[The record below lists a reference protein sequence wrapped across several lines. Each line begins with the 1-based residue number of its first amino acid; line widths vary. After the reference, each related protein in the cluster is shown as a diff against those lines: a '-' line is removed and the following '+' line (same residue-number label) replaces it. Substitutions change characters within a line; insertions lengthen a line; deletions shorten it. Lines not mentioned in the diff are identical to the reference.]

1 MHLGKILF
9 ILDLEEC
16 PFTFGGGRM
25 RTQIKTA
32 LALTSGMVIG
42 ASVGLSQSTSSA
54 QTAHD
59 NDQVI
64 KNVASLN
71 DLCLAH
77 ALVGQLE
84 EALIDCNIALQLR
97 PNDLAVLDSRGFVY
111 LKLGQFDNA
120 IADYN
125 AVLKLK
131 PKLAISLYNRG
142 LAKQKKGDSA
152 GGDADIA
159 AAKAIDPKIADKLTG
174 YYYYMK

>member
-1 MHLGKILF
+1 
-9 ILDLEEC
+9 
-16 PFTFGGGRM
+16 
-25 RTQIKTA
+25 
-32 LALTSGMVIG
+32 
-42 ASVGLSQSTSSA
+42 
-54 QTAHD
+54 
-59 NDQVI
+59 
-64 KNVASLN
+64 
-71 DLCLAH
+71 
-77 ALVGQLE
+77 
-84 EALIDCNIALQLR
+84 
-97 PNDLAVLDSRGFVY
+97 VLDSRGFVY